1 MNHKARL
8 AEAATLL
15 TAAVQI
21 PVQPLGLDLD
31 GTIDENPQ
39 FFGLL
44 SRLWPAK
51 VYVITYRDDR
61 DRTVA
66 DLERYGIRYDEI
78 IMVKTFAQKAEE
90 IARLGIG
97 VYVDDMDE
105 VITHIP
111 ENVTVL
117 KVRNGGNFEGGKWL
131 YSKNTG
137 KTI

>member
-1 MNHKARL
+1 MNNKDRL
-8 AEAATLL
+8 AQAATLL
-15 TAAVQI
+15 TQATQV
-21 PVQPLGLDLD
+21 PVQALGLDLD

-44 SRLWPAK
+44 SRLWPSK
-51 VYVITYRDDR
+51 VYVITYRDDHKR
-61 DRTVA
+61 A
-66 DLERYGIRYDEI
+66 AEDLARYGIRYDEI
-78 IMVKTFAQKAEE
+78 VLVKTFQQKAVE

-117 KVRNGGNFEGGKWL
+117 KVRNGGNFEDGKWL
-131 YSKNTG
+131 YSKGTG
-137 KTI
+137 KVV